1 LDLIYLANI
10 SSYEKK
16 ILRLSVLVS
25 LFLVFVILT
34 AIGSYQHWLAH
45 PQAKAEWPSPHYI
58 ETEIYQHPEP
68 KFLTEEKKTF
78 KAAPAEKVLSS
89 RPDVGQKK
97 TLLSTEEKNLT
108 QAGPELAPS
117 HGPIV
122 IDSPAPVIPEYLRDR
137 DLSSNVV
144 IDFFITSM
152 GVVSPHL
159 ISSSGNEELDALA
172 IATAKR
178 WRFKPA
184 EQNHQVI
191 DSKIRLRINFQ
202 VQ

>member
-1 LDLIYLANI
+1 LDLAYLAHI
-10 SSYEKK
+10 SIYEKK
-16 ILRLSVLVS
+16 LLRLSALLS
-25 LFLVFVILT
+25 LFFIFIILT
-34 AIGSYQHWLAH
+34 AVGSYQHWLAH
-45 PQAKAEWPSPHYI
+45 PQAKTEWASPHYI

-68 KFLTEEKKTF
+68 KFLSEEKKTF

-89 RPDVGQKK
+89 KPDVGQKK
-97 TLLSTEEKNLT
+97 TLTPSEEKNVT
-108 QAGPELAPS
+108 KAGPELAPS

-122 IDSPAPVIPEYLRDR
+122 IDSPAPVIPEYLRDQ
-137 DLSSNVV
+137 DLSSSVV
-144 IDFFITSM
+144 IDFFITTL
-152 GVVSPHL
+152 GVVSPRL

-184 EQNHQVI
+184 EQNHQAI